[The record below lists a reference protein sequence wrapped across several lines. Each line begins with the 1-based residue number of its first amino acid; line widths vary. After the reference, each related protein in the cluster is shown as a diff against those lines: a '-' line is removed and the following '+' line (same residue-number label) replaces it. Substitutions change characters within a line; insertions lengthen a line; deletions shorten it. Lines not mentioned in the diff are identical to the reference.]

1 MISKSDL
8 EKIDSKKMF
17 EVYNKWPEIANNA
30 YHSNLEIIN
39 FGSVNHI
46 VFAGMGGSGT
56 IGDVFSAILSKTNIH
71 VNVVKGYELPNTVD
85 SNTLIVVTS
94 VSGNTKETLSILNA
108 SKKVGCKIIAF
119 SDGGLMKDY
128 CKKNSVEYRQIQMQ
142 HSPRASF
149 SAFLY
154 SMLNVLKNSLPIKN
168 EDVLESI
175 KKIEL
180 LKMKISSENLSE
192 NNLALTLAEWIKGI
206 PLIYY
211 PWGLQSVATRFK
223 NALQENAKC
232 HAMIEDVIE
241 ASHNGVVSWEKK
253 SDVKPIL
260 IEGQDDHIKTK
271 ERYVILKELLFLENI
286 DYREIMSE
294 SGSILSK
301 IITLIYLL
309 DYCTIYKAVLDK
321 VDPSPV
327 KSIDFVKSKLS

>member
-1 MISKSDL
+1 MDL

-17 EVYNKWPEIANNA
+17 EVYDRWSEIANNS
-30 YHSNLEIIN
+30 YHSNLKTIN
-39 FGSVNHI
+39 FQSVSHI

-71 VNVVKGYELPNTVD
+71 VNVVKGYQLPNTVN
-85 SNTLIVVTS
+85 SNTLVVATS

-108 SKKVGCKIIAF
+108 AKKIGCKIISF

-128 CKKNSVEYRQIQMQ
+128 CEKNSVEYRQIQMQ

-149 SAFLY
+149 TAFLY

-175 KKIEL
+175 KKIEEL
-180 LKMKISSENLSE
+180 QTKISSKNISE
-192 NNLALTLAEWIKGI
+192 NNLALSLAKWIKGI

-223 NALQENAKC
+223 NALQENAKH

-241 ASHNGVVSWEKK
+241 ACHNGIVSWEKR
-253 SDVKPIL
+253 SNIQPIL
-260 IEGQDDHIKTK
+260 IQGQDDHIKTK
-271 ERYVILKELLFLENI
+271 ERYAILKELLFLENVE
-286 DYREIMSE
+286 YKEIMSE

-301 IITLIYLL
+301 IINLIYLL
-309 DYCTIYKAVLDK
+309 DYSTIYKAVLDK

-327 KSIDFVKSKLS
+327 ISIDFVKSKLN